1 MSFWGCIV
9 PPGQSKKVE
18 TRAGELL
25 HLSQAC
31 LAPDTPNGASSKVLV
46 EQGGSLDLCSNF
58 LSAVCAQSISFGA
71 VSHRAA
77 VVSTFIAA
85 GVASALVGTWL
96 FGCRC
101 FLNTSK
107 KPSYLVD
114 TLELPCG
121 GQILMS
127 NAPGKYRTV
136 EEDLSKVKALKASS
150 VVTLL
155 SSEEME
161 ILGMTHMGPAVEAK
175 GMSWHH
181 LDLRDKWIPWDSEAY
196 LHDLVLPLVH
206 RLQSGQRVLVH
217 CSGGKGRTLALQE
230 QELLAADLMLTP
242 EQTGDS
248 LQDSMRRGV
257 AEAIRSKIA
266 WWIYALAG
274 LGQSY
279 AVACLKEGSQEFCAL
294 DLFLDAK
301 EAKLAV
307 KGKATVHLTGYF
319 EADDDDLK
327 EDDAPPPRASPKA
340 APKASPKA
348 SPKAEAKA
356 SPKASPKP
364 AAKAAAM
371 PEEDDDDDMMEDEE
385 GEEEEPKASD
395 EVVKT
400 KAASPKVEP
409 KKASP
414 KAQPKATAAA
424 EDDDDD
430 QEEEE
435 EEEDEEED
443 AVVDP
448 MTKGKAQ
455 AKAAPVADDDDDDE
469 EEEEEEE
476 DDDDAVDEPPAKK
489 FKGEKGGKGKG
500 KDFKGKGKGKDGKG
514 KGKDKGK
521 GGGNGKGKKG
531 KGKGKGKR

>member
-1 MSFWGCIV
+1 MVSKGDTSFTKIATLAWLKCRFAKIGECCPVTGWPTRLCQRAVWLPSHQRSSRNRELRTMSFWGCIV

-46 EQGGSLDLCSNF
+46 EQG
-58 LSAVCAQSISFGA
+58 
-71 VSHRAA
+71 
-77 VVSTFIAA
+77 
-85 GVASALVGTWL
+85 
-96 FGCRC
+96 
-101 FLNTSK
+101 
-107 KPSYLVD
+107 
-114 TLELPCG
+114 
-121 GQILMS
+121 
-127 NAPGKYRTV
+127 
-136 EEDLSKVKALKASS
+136 
-150 VVTLL
+150 
-155 SSEEME
+155 
-161 ILGMTHMGPAVEAK
+161 
-175 GMSWHH
+175 
-181 LDLRDKWIPWDSEAY
+181 
-196 LHDLVLPLVH
+196 
-206 RLQSGQRVLVH
+206 
-217 CSGGKGRTLALQE
+217 
-230 QELLAADLMLTP
+230 
-242 EQTGDS
+242 
-248 LQDSMRRGV
+248 
-257 AEAIRSKIA
+257 
-266 WWIYALAG
+266 
-274 LGQSY
+274 GQSY

-327 EDDAPPPRASPKA
+327 DDDAPQPRASPKA

-414 KAQPKATAAA
+414 KAQPKAAAAAA

-435 EEEDEEED
+435 EEEEEEED

-455 AKAAPVADDDDDDE
+455 AKAAPVADDDDDDGSSDE
-469 EEEEEEE
+469 EEEEEE
-476 DDDDAVDEPPAKK
+476 ATVLNT
-489 FKGEKGGKGKG
+489 FVCL
-500 KDFKGKGKGKDGKG
+500 
-514 KGKDKGK
+514 
-521 GGGNGKGKKG
+521 
-531 KGKGKGKR
+531 